1 MNRNEIESDPHSII
15 EGMMIAA
22 YAMGADEGIAYIRA
36 EYPLAVERL
45 EKAQKQA
52 EALGLIG
59 DRILGTDFKFK
70 FDFVEGAGAF
80 VCGEET
86 ALIASIEG
94 KAGRPVPRP
103 PYPAAKGLYG
113 YPTNINNVETWCNIP
128 VIIERGAQWF
138 RKTGTE
144 KSPGTKVFSLVGKIK
159 YRTGGN
165 AHGFYYQSICV

>member
-59 DRILGTDFKFK
+59 DRILGTILNLS
-70 FDFVEGAGAF
+70 
-80 VCGEET
+80 
-86 ALIASIEG
+86 LI
-94 KAGRPVPRP
+94 
-103 PYPAAKGLYG
+103 L
-113 YPTNINNVETWCNIP
+113 
-128 VIIERGAQWF
+128 
-138 RKTGTE
+138 
-144 KSPGTKVFSLVGKIK
+144 
-159 YRTGGN
+159 
-165 AHGFYYQSICV
+165 